1 MRQTR
6 TRPFVHPDPVPPPL
20 SLGSSLPTTPPLETS
35 FEEMALIEMASPIV
49 TFTFLCGKRSLGA
62 ITYNLGL
69 NGVDR
74 VYFFEELPLHEFDG

>member
-1 MRQTR
+1 
-6 TRPFVHPDPVPPPL
+6 
-20 SLGSSLPTTPPLETS
+20 
-35 FEEMALIEMASPIV
+35 MASPIV
-49 TFTFLCGKRSLGA
+49 AFTFLCGKRSLGA